1 MEFLDRKFF
10 RSKDFWI
17 YLFIFLFSL
26 FLLRYLFCPGIY
38 TAHDIWHNL
47 ARLNYYFQALKEG
60 QFPPYYLSNAASGF
74 GYPLFLFSYHL
85 PWIFGSIFMFFGLS
99 DVSVIK
105 ILFFLSFFL
114 SGVTMYLLAFELS
127 RRRYL
132 SLVASLLY
140 LIAPYRFLIIF
151 VSAAVGISFTF
162 IFIPLIVLG
171 LLRIQK
177 GRLLD
182 GELLMAFGL
191 SGVIL
196 SHFPTLIVFLP
207 SFFFLSLYFLFKSKF
222 KIKFLKT
229 ILFSVFL
236 SLGISSFYL
245 FPAFYYENYILGL
258 PRIFEM
264 GFVNLSQLIYSKW
277 GFGIIVKSASENPF
291 SFQIGIAQWLIFL
304 FSLLVVVLGLL
315 RSFKF
320 DSLVLFLI
328 LAFLINIFFT
338 NYSSSLFWEKFISKT
353 GLDFPFRFIY
363 PNVFLT
369 SLLFV
374 LLAKEVKSKV
384 FYYIFPFLILFVAFY
399 TNRNH
404 IRPNMFLAENEFRP
418 FIESELTT
426 NKYSEY
432 FPKGASLFS
441 IDNKLKERII
451 NESQISLVS
460 ESINSS
466 KYKILF
472 DEEKSILLP
481 KFNYPFVSVLV
492 DGVYVKQDIK
502 SKPFLKVVVPKSSH
516 EIEVIFKRTLVI
528 NVSLLTTLISLSLF
542 SFLIWKSAK
551 VKDPQF
557 KSC

>member
-1 MEFLDRKFF
+1 MSILDLQRKKDLWFCLFF
-10 RSKDFWI
+10 
-17 YLFIFLFSL
+17 FIFSL

-99 DVSVIK
+99 DVSVVK

-114 SGVTMYLLAFELS
+114 SGVTMHLLAFELS

-132 SLVASLLY
+132 SLVSSFLY

-196 SHFPTLIVFLP
+196 SHFPTLIAFLP
-207 SFFFLSLYFLFKSKF
+207 SFFFLFLYFLFKSKF

-418 FIESELTT
+418 FIKSELTT

-466 KYKILF
+466 KYKILS

-492 DGVYVKQDIK
+492 DGVYVKKDAE
-502 SKPFLKVVVPKSSH
+502 SKPFLKVVVSKSSH
-516 EIEVIFKRTLVI
+516 EIEVVFERTLI
-528 NVSLLTTLISLSLF
+528 IDVSLLTTLISLSLF
-542 SFLIWKSAK
+542 SFLIWKNAK